1 MSPDWWSRVGDEIP
15 AISPIKDPLELGK
28 VERFPRER

>member
-15 AISPIKDPLELGK
+15 AISRIKDPLEPGK